1 MGQDMNTRLTKYTRC
16 TAAILAF
23 AALASSRDFWWE
35 VDNTDPGLYSPNLV
49 ELLAG
54 GIGLV
59 CLLAG
64 ALLLAMPNRKGFWAI
79 YLSAIVTFA
88 GLHFP
93 GRAPLSYIPFLS
105 FIKQPDIFLLA
116 GNAVIIVV
124 LVVLHVSM
132 YRETKKRAPTNC

>member
-1 MGQDMNTRLTKYTRC
+1 MNTRLTKYTRC

-23 AALASSRDFWWE
+23 AALASSRDFWWQI
-35 VDNTDPGLYSPNLV
+35 DNTDSLGLYSTHLIEV
-49 ELLAG
+49 LAG

-105 FIKQPDIFLLA
+105 FIMQPGNCLFLLA
-116 GNAVIIVV
+116 GNAVVIVV